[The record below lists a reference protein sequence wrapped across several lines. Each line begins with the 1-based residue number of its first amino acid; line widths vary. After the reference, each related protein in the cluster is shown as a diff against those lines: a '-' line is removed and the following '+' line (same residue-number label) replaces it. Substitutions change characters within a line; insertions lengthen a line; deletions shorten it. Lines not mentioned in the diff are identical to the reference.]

1 MAKNLLEMSLAELE
15 QYEYDLTDKKLAI
28 DEVLDEVATIITYR
42 QGEEKNDQ

>member
-42 QGEEKNDQ
+42 QGEIKND

>member
-42 QGEEKNDQ
+42 QGEESTDA

>member
-28 DEVLDEVATIITYR
+28 DEVLDEVATIISYR
-42 QGEEKNDQ
+42 QGEVKND

>member
-42 QGEEKNDQ
+42 LGEVKND

>member
-28 DEVLDEVATIITYR
+28 DEALDEVAKIITYR
-42 QGEEKNDQ
+42 LGEEKND

>member
-28 DEVLDEVATIITYR
+28 DEALDEVATIILYR
-42 QGEEKNDQ
+42 QGEIKND